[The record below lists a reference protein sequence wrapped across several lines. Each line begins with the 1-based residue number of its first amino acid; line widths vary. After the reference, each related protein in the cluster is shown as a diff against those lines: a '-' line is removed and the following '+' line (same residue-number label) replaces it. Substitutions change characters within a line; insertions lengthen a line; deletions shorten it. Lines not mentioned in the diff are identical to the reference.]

1 MISVPAYFNDRQRES
16 TKVAGELAGL
26 NVMKIITEPV
36 AAALAFGYTRV
47 FDKDENILVYDL
59 GNFFKF
65 YSRFQLLKIKI

>member
-1 MISVPAYFNDRQRES
+1 MISVPAYFTDRQRES

-36 AAALAFGYTRV
+36 AAALAFGYTRA

-59 GNFFKF
+59 GNSSLFTL
-65 YSRFQLLKIKI
+65 SIVED